1 MSLPECTVNTANIQN
16 LPDSPNMSASEL
28 KQKFDKAG
36 KEIKNYIN
44 DLLIPAI
51 EDLVKTEKNTL
62 SNSLK
67 QSTDKLNQELIKTQ
81 NSIGEKILEDN
92 KKRYPVGRLFFS
104 EVDVNPTT
112 ILGFGSW
119 TKIQDR
125 FILASGST
133 YKAKATGGEATHK
146 LTVNELPSHNH
157 SVNIK
162 HNPWVQAS
170 TYGSINPQGSTGA
183 NGADVSAISIGNTG
197 GNVAHNNMPPY
208 YVVHVYRRTA

>member
-28 KQKFDKAG
+28 KQEFDKAG
-36 KEIKNYIN
+36 KEIKSYIN

-104 EVDVNPTT
+104 EVDVNPAT

-146 LTVNELPSHNH
+146 LTIDEMPSHDH
-157 SVNIK
+157 TTINIAGV
-162 HNPWVQAS
+162 PDGPS
-170 TYGSINPQGSTGA
+170 DGTYGYKSTGA
-183 NGADVSAISIGNTG
+183 PNQHTTKTG
-197 GNVAHNNMPPY
+197 GGKAHNNMPPY

>member
-28 KQKFDKAG
+28 KQEFDKAG

-51 EDLVKTEKNTL
+51 EDLVRTEKNTL

-104 EVDVNPTT
+104 EVDVNPAT

-146 LTVNELPSHNH
+146 LTIDEMPSHNH
-157 SVNIK
+157 PIRYHDSQLGG
-162 HNPWVQAS
+162 PGTTTSSLGPPAS
-170 TYGSINPQGSTGA
+170 LQTFNSNA
-183 NGADVSAISIGNTG
+183 VG
-197 GNVAHNNMPPY
+197 GGKAHNNMPPY